1 MVTTTA
7 RFCSSPRNS
16 RAFTRYSLGN
26 SCLQQPHSFSPVK
39 SHPYIVSTCSHYLP
53 FAICIRP
60 LSPSRL
66 ATVAVDFNYV
76 ILPLRAMVK
85 QLHVGIEQAAWL
97 MPLFILFVFVYKKQK
112 DEISIEDITYKLEGL
127 GIYEGKERKTLVPC
141 RGNDALIPIESV
153 KKRKPRPK
161 VDLDPETDRLWRLL
175 MGNEGSEAT
184 ETVDKD
190 KENLW
195 EDERRVFRGQADSK
209 CTLFSGDGRFSR
221 WKGSVVDSVIDVF
234 VTQNVS
240 DHLPS
245 SAFMS
250 LAARF
255 NPKTRSTNKTH
266 CTDGACILVEESIE
280 TLLPTNKI
288 RRHPVFNQRP
298 YVSYGSSDHMR
309 PNRNTILSTNYAAN
323 KQNTLSEELIISQD
337 SLDFSTIQTV
347 DECISSSGSNSEIE
361 DQKTEFKIS
370 KKPHTANHM
379 RAEKTA
385 LPSMKAFMSVFSP
398 IALNLARVQ
407 FQTRPLLS
415 LVRAYC

>member
-97 MPLFILFVFVYKKQK
+97 MPLFILFVFVYNDCEQQGDSTMESACRCAFLVNFVVNRCRPRKQK

-195 EDERRVFRGQADSK
+195 EDERRVFRGQADSFIAK
-209 CTLFSGDGRFSR
+209 
-221 WKGSVVDSVIDVF
+221 
-234 VTQNVS
+234 
-240 DHLPS
+240 
-245 SAFMS
+245 
-250 LAARF
+250 
-255 NPKTRSTNKTH
+255 
-266 CTDGACILVEESIE
+266 
-280 TLLPTNKI
+280 
-288 RRHPVFNQRP
+288 
-298 YVSYGSSDHMR
+298 
-309 PNRNTILSTNYAAN
+309 
-323 KQNTLSEELIISQD
+323 
-337 SLDFSTIQTV
+337 DF
-347 DECISSSGSNSEIE
+347 
-361 DQKTEFKIS
+361 QK
-370 KKPHTANHM
+370 
-379 RAEKTA
+379 
-385 LPSMKAFMSVFSP
+385 
-398 IALNLARVQ
+398 
-407 FQTRPLLS
+407 
-415 LVRAYC
+415 

>member
-1 MVTTTA
+1 MYMKDA
-7 RFCSSPRNS
+7 KDLRISIND
-16 RAFTRYSLGN
+16 
-26 SCLQQPHSFSPVK
+26 
-39 SHPYIVSTCSHYLP
+39 SHIMKYIVGH
-53 FAICIRP
+53 R
-60 LSPSRL
+60 
-66 ATVAVDFNYV
+66 D
-76 ILPLRAMVK
+76 
-85 QLHVGIEQAAWL
+85 
-97 MPLFILFVFVYKKQK
+97 
-112 DEISIEDITYKLEGL
+112 
-127 GIYEGKERKTLVPC
+127 
-141 RGNDALIPIESV
+141 
-153 KKRKPRPK
+153 PR
-161 VDLDPETDRLWRLL
+161 
-175 MGNEGSEAT
+175 
-184 ETVDKD
+184 
-190 KENLW
+190 
-195 EDERRVFRGQADSK
+195 
-209 CTLFSGDGRFSR
+209 DGRFSR
-221 WKGSVVDSVIDVF
+221 WNGSVVDSVIDVF

-266 CTDGACILVEESIE
+266 CTNGACILVEESIE

-347 DECISSSGSNSEIE
+347 DECISSLGSNSEIE

-379 RAEKTA
+379 RAEKVTMFKE
-385 LPSMKAFMSVFSP
+385 LFSQENHNTC
-398 IALNLARVQ
+398 ISYQKHHV
-407 FQTRPLLS
+407 
-415 LVRAYC
+415 